1 MQKKNEIWNVFA
13 SVFAIKHE
21 FYQFHPF
28 SLWSLGGKKKSP
40 EKTTNFIGFL
50 ETCPKILIGCFYPKI
65 RHFDG
70 DFLDFGKKGVFSCYK
85 EVP

>member
-50 ETCPKILIGCFYPKI
+50 ETRPKIN
-65 RHFDG
+65 
-70 DFLDFGKKGVFSCYK
+70 KKGVFTLK
-85 EVP
+85 FVILMGIF